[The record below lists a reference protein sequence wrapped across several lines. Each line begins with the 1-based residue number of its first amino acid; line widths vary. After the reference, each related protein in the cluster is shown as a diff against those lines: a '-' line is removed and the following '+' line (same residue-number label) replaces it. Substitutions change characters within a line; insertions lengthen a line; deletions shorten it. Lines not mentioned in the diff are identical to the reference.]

1 MFPTPHIL
9 AFGFANFL
17 LLGWLA
23 AASVPIL
30 IHLWNKRQYRE
41 VSWAAIEY
49 LLAAMRKN
57 SRRMRIE
64 QLLLLAV
71 RTLLV
76 VLLVLA
82 VAQPYF
88 DQIGLPFVPGARTL
102 KVLVVDGSYSMD
114 YKPTDK
120 SRFERA
126 KQLAEQIVDESS
138 QGDAFTLVLM
148 GDPSSVV
155 VGTPAVEP
163 GDFLEEI
170 ENLKLPHGGANLP
183 EALEQ
188 VERICQS
195 AEASGLSRT
204 EVYFLTDLGRNTW
217 VPELAEAAAAEYQNR
232 LRRLAQQASLV
243 VLDLGQPGA
252 ENLAVTTLDVS
263 QPFVT
268 TSGETTLAAQVR
280 NFGAQPVNHQLV
292 ELHVDGRRMKETY
305 VDVAPGEQSA
315 LAFTHL
321 FDTPGDH
328 VAEVRLGGDLL
339 DVDNHRWL
347 SVPVKEHV
355 RVLCVNGKPGSGPM
369 TGATDYLA
377 LALDPA
383 RETRSR
389 RASSSRK

>member
-1 MFPTPHIL
+1 M
-9 AFGFANFL
+9 
-17 LLGWLA
+17 
-23 AASVPIL
+23 
-30 IHLWNKRQYRE
+30 
-41 VSWAAIEY
+41 
-49 LLAAMRKN
+49 
-57 SRRMRIE
+57 
-64 QLLLLAV
+64 
-71 RTLLV
+71 
-76 VLLVLA
+76 
-82 VAQPYF
+82 
-88 DQIGLPFVPGARTL
+88 
-102 KVLVVDGSYSMD
+102 LVVDGSYSMD